1 MKLFFLSLLLV
12 AAAPA
17 LAKPPAANSYAELEK
32 ANTALA
38 AQDYSLAY
46 KEYRRHAEKNGLA
59 QFTLGLIEQ
68 QGWGRRANPVA
79 ACRWFARAAQA
90 AVPAA
95 QQFMGDCLAQGVGQK
110 ADGPTALRWYQA
122 AADQGLAGAACDA
135 GELYISGTI
144 VDRDITRGLA
154 LCASAAQAQSTPAMM
169 KLATLY
175 HEGSAVP
182 QNLALARYWYTQAAE
197 RHVHEAQFHLGVMLS
212 EGQGGEADVL
222 QARFW
227 LEHAAM
233 EGYAPAYLPT
243 AILYANAPLD
253 PKTGALSPEDL
264 AKLYMWNSAAKA
276 TNQDPTQLAEITR
289 IEALTLNVMPPQWKP
304 ELDQRVA
311 AHLATLNETKHAPL

>member
-1 MKLFFLSLLLV
+1 MRVILLSLLLATTPV
-12 AAAPA
+12 
-17 LAKPPAANSYAELEK
+17 LAQSSTPGVQVRLEK
-32 ANTALA
+32 ADKALA
-38 AQDYSLAY
+38 AQHYSLAY
-46 KEYRRHAEKNGLA
+46 KEYKRHAEKNGLA
-59 QFTLGLIEQ
+59 QFALGLIEQ
-68 QGWGRRANPVA
+68 QGWGRRADPIA
-79 ACRWFARAAQA
+79 ACNWFARAAQA

-95 QQFMGDCLAQGVGQK
+95 QQFLGDCLARGVGQK
-110 ADGPTALRWYQA
+110 ADGPAALRWYQA

-144 VDRDITRGLA
+144 IDRDIPRGLA
-154 LCASAAQAQSTPAMM
+154 LCTAAAQAQATPAMM
-169 KLATLY
+169 KLATFY
-175 HEGSAVP
+175 HEGDPVP
-182 QNLALARYWYTQAAE
+182 QDLALARYWYTQAAE

-222 QARFW
+222 KARFW

-276 TNQDPTQLAEITR
+276 TTQDATQLAEITR

-304 ELDQRVA
+304 ELDRRVA
-311 AHLATLNETKHAPL
+311 AHLATLNETKHMPL